1 MCFFHHNKKTTKKR
15 ERLYGGRDKL
25 GKRTE
30 EGKNN
35 QLLTKLLILS
45 MKEEKK
51 LKTLI
56 TQLGSLEH
64 YSQEMV
70 HFRSVP

>member
-1 MCFFHHNKKTTKKR
+1 
-15 ERLYGGRDKL
+15 
-25 GKRTE
+25 
-30 EGKNN
+30 
-35 QLLTKLLILS
+35 

-70 HFRSVP
+70 HFRRAP